1 MMKFFLL
8 VPAFFM
14 TLALYGQADTNS
26 VTVKKDPR
34 LDQLIAKQVEINEY
48 TTREARS
55 NVPGFRIQ
63 VVNTTDRALAIETK
77 TKVYQKYPELKAY
90 LLYQS
95 PYFRLRV
102 GNFLTRKEA
111 EAYQKKLAK
120 DFPQNIYI
128 VNDIIETNPDKSQ
141 DQD

>member
-1 MMKFFLL
+1 MLFFATLL
-8 VPAFFM
+8 IS
-14 TLALYGQADTNS
+14 LAGYSQVDSNS
-26 VTVKKDPR
+26 VIVKKDAR
-34 LDQLIAKQVEINEY
+34 IDQLIAKQIEINEF

-63 VVNTTDRALAIETK
+63 VVNTTDRTKAIQAK
-77 TKVYQKYPELKAY
+77 TKVYQNYPELSAY

-111 EAYQKKLAK
+111 EVYLKKLTK
-120 DFPQNIYI
+120 DFSQNIYI
-128 VNDIIETNPDKSQ
+128 VNDTVETNPDKSLEQ
-141 DQD
+141 D

>member
-1 MMKFFLL
+1 MKTMLFFATLL
-8 VPAFFM
+8 IS
-14 TLALYGQADTNS
+14 LAGYSQVDSNS
-26 VTVKKDPR
+26 VIVKKDAR
-34 LDQLIAKQVEINEY
+34 IDQLIAKQIEINEF

-63 VVNTTDRALAIETK
+63 VVNTTDRTKAIQAK
-77 TKVYQKYPELKAY
+77 TKVYQNYPELSAY

-111 EAYQKKLAK
+111 EVYLKKLTK
-120 DFPQNIYI
+120 DFSQNIYI
-128 VNDIIETNPDKSQ
+128 VNDMVETNPDKSLEQ
-141 DQD
+141 D

>member
-1 MMKFFLL
+1 MLFFATLL
-8 VPAFFM
+8 IS
-14 TLALYGQADTNS
+14 LAGYSQVDTNS
-26 VTVKKDPR
+26 VIVKKDAR
-34 LDQLIAKQVEINEY
+34 IDQLIAKQIEINEF

-63 VVNTTDRALAIETK
+63 LVNTTDRTKAIQAK
-77 TKVYQKYPELKAY
+77 TKVYQNYPELSAY

-111 EAYQKKLAK
+111 EVYLKKLTK
-120 DFPQNIYI
+120 DFSQNIYI
-128 VNDIIETNPDKSQ
+128 VNDTVETNPDKSLEQ
-141 DQD
+141 D

>member
-1 MMKFFLL
+1 MMKTMLFFATLL
-8 VPAFFM
+8 IS
-14 TLALYGQADTNS
+14 LAGYSQVDTNS
-26 VTVKKDPR
+26 VIVKKDAR
-34 LDQLIAKQVEINEY
+34 IDQLIAKQIEINEF

-63 VVNTTDRALAIETK
+63 VVNTTDRTKAIQAK
-77 TKVYQKYPELKAY
+77 TKVYQNYPELSAY

-111 EAYQKKLAK
+111 EVYLKKLTK
-120 DFPQNIYI
+120 DFSQNIYI
-128 VNDIIETNPDKSQ
+128 VNDTVETNPDKSLEQ
-141 DQD
+141 D

>member
-1 MMKFFLL
+1 MKTMLFFATLL
-8 VPAFFM
+8 IS
-14 TLALYGQADTNS
+14 LAGYSQVDTNS
-26 VTVKKDPR
+26 VIVKKDAR
-34 LDQLIAKQVEINEY
+34 IDQLIAKQIEINEF

-63 VVNTTDRALAIETK
+63 VVNTTDRTKAIQAK
-77 TKVYQKYPELKAY
+77 TKVYQNYPELSAY

-111 EAYQKKLAK
+111 EVYLKKLTK
-120 DFPQNIYI
+120 DFSQNIYI
-128 VNDIIETNPDKSQ
+128 VNDTVETNPDKSLEQ
-141 DQD
+141 D

>member
-1 MMKFFLL
+1 MLFFATLL
-8 VPAFFM
+8 IS
-14 TLALYGQADTNS
+14 LAGYSQVDTNS
-26 VTVKKDPR
+26 VIVKKDAR
-34 LDQLIAKQVEINEY
+34 IDQLIAKQIEINEF

-63 VVNTTDRALAIETK
+63 VVNTTDRTKAIQAK
-77 TKVYQKYPELKAY
+77 TKVYQNYPELSAY

-111 EAYQKKLAK
+111 EVYLKKLTK
-120 DFPQNIYI
+120 DFSQNIYI
-128 VNDIIETNPDKSQ
+128 VNDTVETNPDKSLEQ
-141 DQD
+141 D